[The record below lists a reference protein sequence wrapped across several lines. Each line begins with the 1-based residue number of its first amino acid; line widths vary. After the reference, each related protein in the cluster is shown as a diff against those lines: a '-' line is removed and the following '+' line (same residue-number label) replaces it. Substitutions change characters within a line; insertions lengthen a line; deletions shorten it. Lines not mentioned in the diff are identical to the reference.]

1 LDERPIKAVH
11 WEGYPVLLYLIRHAE
26 AEIVGLGGVA
36 RDFDRPLT
44 SQGKEQAWA
53 LARAFAKRNL
63 LIDAVAASPLVRA
76 YQTSVEFLSILAPGI
91 RPITSDLLA
100 IDKLK
105 PNHLSEFLAH
115 LPPCG
120 NRIPSREEK
129 AVAAIG
135 HLPELCRYLEW
146 LIGAG
151 SGTTHIAKAGVACIQ
166 FENGPAKGKGK
177 LHWLI
182 TPEWS

>member
-1 LDERPIKAVH
+1 L
-11 WEGYPVLLYLIRHAE
+11 LLYLIRHAE
-26 AEIVGLGGVA
+26 AENAGLGGVA

-44 SQGKEQAWA
+44 NHGKEQSRA
-53 LARAFAKRNL
+53 LARVFLKRSL

-91 RPITSDLLA
+91 RPVTSDLLA
-100 IDKLK
+100 FDKLK

-135 HLPELCRYLEW
+135 HMPDLGAYLEW
-146 LIGAG
+146 LIGAAPD
-151 SGTTHIAKAGVACIQ
+151 TIHFAKAGAACIQ
-166 FENGPAKGKGK
+166 FENGPAKGSGK
-177 LHWLI
+177 LMWLV
-182 TPEWS
+182 TPEWC